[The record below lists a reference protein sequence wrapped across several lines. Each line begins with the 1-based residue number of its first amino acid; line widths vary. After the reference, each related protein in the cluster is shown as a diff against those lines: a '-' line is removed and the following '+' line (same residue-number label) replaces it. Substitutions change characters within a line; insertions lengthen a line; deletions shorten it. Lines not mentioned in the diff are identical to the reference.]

1 MSDRVLKTED
11 TDRLAQAVITLTKEL
26 WVLKD
31 RQRILEA
38 ALQDAGVMDPATI
51 ESYVPDTN
59 LSEALMAE
67 RRQLIDSVLDTLI
80 TPPLEAPHR

>member
-1 MSDRVLKTED
+1 MIDQVLKAED

-38 ALQDAGVMDPATI
+38 TLQDAGVLDNAAI
-51 ESYVPDTN
+51 ETYDPDTT
-59 LSEALMAE
+59 LSETLMAE

-80 TPPLEAPHR
+80 TPPLNAPHR

>member
-1 MSDRVLKTED
+1 MTDRVLNAED
-11 TDRLAQAVITLTKEL
+11 IDRLGQALITLTKEL

-38 ALQDAGVMDPATI
+38 ALADAGLLDREVIDSYKPGEELSKTLAT
-51 ESYVPDTN
+51 
-59 LSEALMAE
+59 E
-67 RRQLIDSVLDTLI
+67 RRQLIDNMLDTLI